1 MSKPQATPHATSLWR
16 HPEFAQGA
24 RDMLP
29 IAPGI
34 AAWGLMTGVAMMKS
48 GLSLVEALSMALF
61 VFAGSSQLAAMPLM
75 IAGAP
80 MWVVLATGFCVNLR
94 FVVFSIHLRP
104 YVMHQ
109 PLWRRLMSGYF
120 TADLSYVMFTKR
132 FPHPAGR
139 GDPAT
144 SAAPGRPKQA
154 GPPTGGSADHAV
166 TSVGALRAPGRPEQ
180 ASPPT
185 EGRADH
191 AVNGAGALAAQDAYL
206 AGNCFVN
213 WCSWV
218 GASLVG
224 IALANAIAP
233 QWGLGFAGI
242 LALLGIVCSLASSR
256 LRMVS
261 CAIAG
266 AAAVAAYALP
276 LKLNILVAISVAVV
290 VCLSLEKLRPAQPVR
305 SGA

>member
-1 MSKPQATPHATSLWR
+1 
-16 HPEFAQGA
+16 
-24 RDMLP
+24 MLP

-109 PLWRRLMSGYF
+109 PLWRRLVSGYF

-132 FPHPAGR
+132 FPHPVGR
-139 GDPAT
+139 DEPAT

-154 GPPTGGSADHAV
+154 GTPSGGSADHAV
-166 TSVGALRAPGRPEQ
+166 TSVGALR
-180 ASPPT
+180 
-185 EGRADH
+185 
-191 AVNGAGALAAQDAYL
+191 AQDAYL

-224 IALANAIAP
+224 NGAWALRASWP
-233 QWGLGFAGI
+233 CW
-242 LALLGIVCSLASSR
+242 ASSAPWPAR
-256 LRMVS
+256 
-261 CAIAG
+261 G
-266 AAAVAAYALP
+266 YAWCRAP
-276 LKLNILVAISVAVV
+276 
-290 VCLSLEKLRPAQPVR
+290 
-305 SGA
+305 

>member
-1 MSKPQATPHATSLWR
+1 
-16 HPEFAQGA
+16 
-24 RDMLP
+24 MLP
-29 IAPGI
+29 VAPGI

-132 FPHPAGR
+132 YPHPASS
-139 GDPAT
+139 DDVA
-144 SAAPGRPKQA
+144 Q
-154 GPPTGGSADHAV
+154 
-166 TSVGALRAPGRPEQ
+166 LR
-180 ASPPT
+180 
-185 EGRADH
+185 
-191 AVNGAGALAAQDAYL
+191 AQDAYL

-218 GASLVG
+218 GASLLGV
-224 IALANAIAP
+224 ALANAIAP

-266 AAAVAAYALP
+266 AAAVVAYALP
-276 LKLNILVAISVAVV
+276 LKLNILVAIGVAVV
-290 VCLSLEKLRPAQPVR
+290 VCLSLEKLRPVISGR

>member
-1 MSKPQATPHATSLWR
+1 MPGQQPVWR
-16 HPEFAQGA
+16 HSEFAQGA

-29 IAPGI
+29 VAPGI

-109 PLWRRLMSGYF
+109 PLWRRLVSGYF
-120 TADLSYVMFTKR
+120 TADLSYVMFVQRYKT
-132 FPHPAGR
+132 PAER
-139 GDPAT
+139 SDST
-144 SAAPGRPKQA
+144 M
-154 GPPTGGSADHAV
+154 
-166 TSVGALRAPGRPEQ
+166 LRAQE
-180 ASPPT
+180 
-185 EGRADH
+185 
-191 AVNGAGALAAQDAYL
+191 AYL

-213 WCSWV
+213 WLSWV
-218 GASLVG
+218 GPGLVG
-224 IALANAIAP
+224 IVLANFIPPA
-233 QWGLGFAGI
+233 WGLGFAGI
-242 LALLGIVCSLASSR
+242 LALLGITCALASSQ

-261 CAIAG
+261 VGVAG
-266 AAAVAAYALP
+266 AAAVVAFALP
-276 LKLNILVAISVAVV
+276 LKLNILVAIGVAVV
-290 VCLSLEKLRPAQPVR
+290 VCLSLEKLRPPPASPAA
-305 SGA
+305 SGKGSA

>member
-1 MSKPQATPHATSLWR
+1 
-16 HPEFAQGA
+16 
-24 RDMLP
+24 MLP

-80 MWVVLATGFCVNLR
+80 MWVVLATGLCVNLR

-109 PLWRRLMSGYF
+109 PLWRRLVTGYF

-132 FPHPAGR
+132 YTHPAAS
-139 GDPAT
+139 GD
-144 SAAPGRPKQA
+144 AAQ
-154 GPPTGGSADHAV
+154 
-166 TSVGALRAPGRPEQ
+166 LR
-180 ASPPT
+180 
-185 EGRADH
+185 
-191 AVNGAGALAAQDAYL
+191 AQDAYL

-218 GASLVG
+218 GASLLG

-256 LRMVS
+256 LRLVS

-276 LKLNILVAISVAVV
+276 LRLNILVAISVAVV
-290 VCLSLEKLRPAQPVR
+290 VCLSLEKLRPAVTAR